1 MKTYLKNLEA
11 ELNKLRIRPNDI
23 KEIMD
28 DFKEM
33 LEEAQN
39 DGVSDDDLESKFG
52 NPNKLASELY
62 QDSLESKI
70 GENVE
75 SVVLDDVLN
84 GYELLKSFSVV
95 NGLNE
100 VLIKLVSEDIIYF
113 PSDQETIEV
122 FVKNLKNEND
132 YTIEMRN
139 EAFVLERKPL
149 KSLVLFGITKSP
161 SFAIRVPNN
170 LLVKLFNTKIVSG
183 NVTCNQV
190 NAKELE
196 ISTTSGDLQLSN
208 IKVDSQLKL
217 TSVSADMK
225 CTGITAEKLVV
236 SQVSGDC
243 EFETTNIVRELSFN
257 TVSGN
262 VTLTDVTGEHIEYR
276 AVSGDLSG
284 TEVYVKTA
292 SVRTVSG
299 DFEITNSKD
308 GEKITV
314 LSKKSVS
321 GDVTFN

>member
-292 SVRTVSG
+292 SVKTVSG

>member
-170 LLVKLFNTKIVSG
+170 LLVKLFNTKVVSG